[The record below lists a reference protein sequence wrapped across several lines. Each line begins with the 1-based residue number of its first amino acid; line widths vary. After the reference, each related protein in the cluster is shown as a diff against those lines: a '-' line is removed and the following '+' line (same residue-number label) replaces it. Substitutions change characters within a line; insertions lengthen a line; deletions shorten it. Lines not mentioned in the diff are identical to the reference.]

1 MPDRKPVSI
10 AISGKSGCG
19 NTSVS
24 GLVAEKLGL
33 RLINYTFHTIAEE
46 KGIPFKELQNLAE
59 ADSSW
64 DKYLDRRQ
72 VEMAEAGNCVLGSR
86 LAIWL
91 MPEATLRVYLYA
103 SREVRAD
110 RIRRREGGEHETV
123 LAETEERDRRDHE
136 RYKRIYG
143 IDNDEFLFADLVIN
157 TENFTP
163 EQEADLIVTALR
175 LRTPERA
182 G

>member
-1 MPDRKPVSI
+1 MADKKPVSI
-10 AISGKSGCG
+10 TISGKSGCG

-24 GLVAEKLGL
+24 GLVAAQLGL
-33 RLINYTFHTIAEE
+33 RLINYTFHTLADE
-46 KGIPFKELQNLAE
+46 KGIPFRELHNLAE
-59 ADSSW
+59 ADPSW

-72 VEMAEAGNCVLGSR
+72 VEMAEAGDCVLGSR

-91 MPEATLRVYLYA
+91 IPEATLRVYLYA
-103 SREVRAD
+103 SREVRAE
-110 RIRRREGGEHETV
+110 RIHRREGGELETV

-143 IDNDEFLFADLVIN
+143 IDNDEFLFSDLVIN

-163 EQEADLIVTALR
+163 EQEAELIVAAVRLKVPELR
-175 LRTPERA
+175 